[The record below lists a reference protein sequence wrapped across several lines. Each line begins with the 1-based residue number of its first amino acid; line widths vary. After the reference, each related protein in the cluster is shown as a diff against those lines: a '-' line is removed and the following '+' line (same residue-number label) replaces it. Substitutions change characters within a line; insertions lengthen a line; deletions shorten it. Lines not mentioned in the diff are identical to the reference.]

1 MIKQIKETAYI
12 AIDRIVNAKI
22 LHRRLGHPGK
32 KRLTEIKHIIQDFEI
47 IGMKDLPDLKGCG
60 VCIKAKKTRIQ

>member
-32 KRLTEIKHIIQDFEI
+32 KRLTKIKKFIQDFEI
-47 IGMKDLPDLKGCG
+47 ISMEDLSDLKNYN
-60 VCIKAKKTRIQ
+60 VCIKVKKTRI